1 MEVDLTGMQC
11 RNLID
16 DETFIR
22 ERNGLQSKIS
32 RLKERLRETGAR
44 AEGWLELTEKAFGFA
59 RYTRK
64 AFLAGDLGIK
74 KEIPTALSQ
83 NPTVRNVKLRTQA
96 NEWLQ
101 PMQSS
106 TLL

>member
-1 MEVDLTGMQC
+1 MEVDLTRMRY

-32 RLKERLRETGAR
+32 RLKERLRETEAR

-64 AFLAGDLGIK
+64 AFLAGDLGTK
-74 KEIPTALSQ
+74 KEIPTALGQ
-83 NPTVRNVKLRTQA
+83 NPTVRNAKFRIQA
-96 NEWLQ
+96 NEWLK
-101 PMQSS
+101 PIRKRH
-106 TLL
+106 LV